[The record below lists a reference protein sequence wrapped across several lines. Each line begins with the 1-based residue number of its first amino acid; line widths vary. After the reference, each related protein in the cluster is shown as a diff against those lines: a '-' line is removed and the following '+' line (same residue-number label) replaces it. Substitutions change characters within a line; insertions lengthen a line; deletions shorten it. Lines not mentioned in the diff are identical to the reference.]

1 MLDPQKLHGV
11 VPPVISPLTAG
22 GRLDVAA
29 FESVLRYLLESGV
42 HGLFVLGSTSEFAG
56 LTQADRYQSMDTAV
70 KVAAGSVPVIAGIL
84 ETSTA
89 RVIEQGLRAKQAGV
103 DGVVLAAT
111 YYHTI
116 SQAEILELFHAVQR
130 AVGLPIVAYDI
141 PSTVKVKLEP
151 RTVIQLAEE
160 GTIVGVKDS
169 SGNMDNF
176 REVILGTRH
185 LTNFRIFTGSELL
198 VDSVLMMG
206 AHGVVPGVG
215 NVVPRDYVKLY
226 DAAMRAD
233 WAEARLD
240 QERLFVFFNRLIRQG
255 RPENSSTSAA
265 LGGFKAALKAL
276 GVIPNSLMAAPMLSF
291 GEDEEARVR
300 AVLYEFG
307 YVK

>member
-11 VPPVISPLTAG
+11 VPPVISPLTAE
-22 GRLDVAA
+22 GRLDVRA
-29 FESVLRYLLESGV
+29 FESVLRYLMENGV

-111 YYHTI
+111 YYHSI
-116 SQAEILELFHAVQR
+116 SQAEILEHFRLVKR

-141 PSTVKVKLEP
+141 PSTVKVKMEP

-160 GTIVGVKDS
+160 GTIVGLKDS
-169 SGNMDNF
+169 SGIMDNF

-198 VDSVLMMG
+198 VDMALMMG

-215 NVVPRDYVKLY
+215 NVLPRDYVKLY
-226 DAAMRAD
+226 DAAMRGD
-233 WAEARLD
+233 WAEAKLV

-255 RPENSSTSAA
+255 RDESSGTSSA

-276 GVIPNSLMAAPMLSF
+276 GVMPNSLVAAPMLSF
-291 GEDEEARVR
+291 GAAEEERVK